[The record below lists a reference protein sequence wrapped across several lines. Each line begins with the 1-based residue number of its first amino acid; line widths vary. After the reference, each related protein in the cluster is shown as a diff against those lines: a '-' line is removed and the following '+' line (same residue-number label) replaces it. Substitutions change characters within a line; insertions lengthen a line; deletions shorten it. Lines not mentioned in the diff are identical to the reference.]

1 VATGTI
7 GPGTVVAA
15 RYLIEDLISNH
26 AGAKAWRATDSVLAR
41 SVVVQVLPVSDSRAA
56 DLLTAARSSARVL
69 DGRFL
74 RVLDASADD
83 SYAFVVRE
91 WASGN
96 SLDLLLT
103 ERPMPPRKAAWV
115 VGQVAEAMATAHRAG
130 ISHTQLTPHNVVV
143 TDNGSVKVIGLAIKA
158 ALDPTGSD
166 NPQADDVRD
175 LGRLLY
181 ACLVSR
187 WPDGPLAGMSAAPTE
202 HGRLLRPHQVR
213 AGVPMPLDGVCDR
226 ILCAPGRYNPQPL
239 TTAAQ
244 VAATL
249 ASVVGAMPDAPI
261 GMDVGAAPGLL
272 TPRLTP
278 PTPAAIA
285 ANGAAT
291 PIADTPGRGTP
302 VSAPRRTRTN
312 GRAVP
317 PAATD
322 PGGWGRALL
331 WVALAVLV
339 AGAALLAFE
348 VGRHN
353 FGSDPS
359 VPATSQSAAGTTS
372 SVGPLQ
378 IAAVSDFDPVSD
390 GGNGYEY
397 PDEVPLATDG
407 DPSTAWTTLGYDSAL
422 LGNLKPGIGLLVD
435 LGEARTVTA
444 VDLTLVGSGTD
455 LELRAAAPGVT
466 SPPSRA
472 GGLHVV
478 ASANDAGTQVTL
490 KPQDPV
496 TTRFLL
502 VYLTKLPPDGAGTYR
517 GGIAEL
523 KVDG

>member
-1 VATGTI
+1 VATGTV

-41 SVVVQVLPVSDSRAA
+41 SVVVQVLPVSDSRAS

-83 SYAFVVRE
+83 SYAYVVRE

-96 SLDLLLT
+96 SLDLLLA

-115 VGQVAEAMATAHRAG
+115 VGQVAEAIATAHRAG
-130 ISHTQLTPHNVVV
+130 ISHTQLTPHNVVI

-158 ALDPTGSD
+158 TLDPAESPD
-166 NPQADDVRD
+166 PQADDVRD

-213 AGVPMPLDGVCDR
+213 AGVPKPLDDVCDR
-226 ILCAPGRYNPQPL
+226 ILCEPGRYNPQPL

-249 ASVVGAMPDAPI
+249 AAVVGAMPDTPV

-272 TPRLTP
+272 TPRLRP
-278 PTPAAIA
+278 PTPTAIA
-285 ANGAAT
+285 ANGAGT
-291 PIADTPGRGTP
+291 PAEPAGRG
-302 VSAPRRTRTN
+302 APLQAPLRTRTN
-312 GRAVP
+312 VRAAP

-331 WVALAVLV
+331 WVALAVLI

-359 VPATSQSAAGTTS
+359 VHGNSQSAAGTTT
-372 SVGPLQ
+372 SVGRLQ
-378 IAAVSDFDPVSD
+378 IAAMTDFDPVTD
-390 GGNGYEY
+390 GGSGDENS
-397 PDEVPLATDG
+397 DEVQLATDG
-407 DPSTAWTTLGYDSAL
+407 DPSTAWTTLTYDSPQ
-422 LGNLKPGIGLLVD
+422 LGNLKPGVGLLVD

-444 VDLTLVGSGTD
+444 VDLTLIGTGTD
-455 LELRAAAPGVT
+455 LELRAAAQGVT
-466 SPPSRA
+466 SPPPRA

-478 ASANDAGTQVTL
+478 ASANDAGTQVSL
-490 KPQDPV
+490 EPQDPV
-496 TTRFLL
+496 TTRYLL
-502 VYLTKLPPDGAGTYR
+502 VYLTKLPPGGTGGYQ

-523 KVDG
+523 KVAG